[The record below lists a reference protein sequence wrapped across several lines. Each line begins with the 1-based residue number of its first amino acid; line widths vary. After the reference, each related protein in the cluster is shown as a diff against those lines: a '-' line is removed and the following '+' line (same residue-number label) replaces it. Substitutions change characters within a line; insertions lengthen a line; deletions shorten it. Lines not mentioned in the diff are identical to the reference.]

1 MASSPSALFEAVFE
15 ALPCEIVV
23 HDGEHIVLANAAA
36 CRAFGAMSPRGLV
49 GLPLSALIGPDDDA
63 SPDVRRVLRTGQA
76 APYLPLALRIT
87 DLTGDT
93 VAIEATVRGFC
104 VGGLAYAVI
113 ARCRFYPE
121 LTVPAVTSPEF
132 VEGTPLARATLDAL
146 LQPVT
151 VYGEDDRFLYSNA
164 AAQELF
170 VGEAT
175 PELAGHPVSAIIHPV
190 TAVAARERRRLVL
203 DTGQSFLHIEAKLQR
218 LDGAALHAIGSTG
231 SAKLPSGARVGY
243 WIGHA
248 VGEGPIAAGATT

>member
-1 MASSPSALFEAVFE
+1 MASSHNALYEAVFE

-36 CRAFGAMSPRGLV
+36 CRGFGAMSPRSVV
-49 GLPLSALIGPDDDA
+49 GLPLSALISPGENA
-63 SPDVRRVLRTGQA
+63 SAEVRRILRTGQT
-76 APYLPLALRIT
+76 APYLPLTLSVT

-93 VAIEATVRGFC
+93 FAFEATVRGFS
-104 VGGLAYAVI
+104 VGDRLFAVI

-121 LTVPAVTSPEF
+121 LAVPAVVSPEF
-132 VEGTPLARATLDAL
+132 VEGTTLARAALDAM

-151 VYGEDDRFLYSNA
+151 VYGEDDRFVYSNT

-190 TAVAARERRRLVL
+190 ADEASRERRRLVL
-203 DTGQSFLHIEAKLQR
+203 DTGQSFLHIEAKLRR
-218 LDGAALHAIGSTG
+218 LDGVVLHAIGSLG
-231 SAKLPSGARVGY
+231 SAQLPSGARVGY
-243 WIGHA
+243 WIGHTVA
-248 VGEGPIAAGATT
+248 SGPIAQAAL